1 MSLEVLYFCSDPVVL
16 LGVDR
21 DVVCFCRLCN
31 ISCIFHHQV
40 GRIHAVWPAF
50 AVSQTVLELTSL
62 LLLNLR
68 HGSTLQ
74 TRSARVFA
82 CCVLGVASSLGFY
95 DLAVWIHLDLGTSPQ
110 ASELELHLLY
120 LGLRVQCFLQVRV
133 LAGGARLGALV
144 HDGGTIEAHVLHV
157 GSTVR
162 HVAA

>member
-120 LGLRVQCFLQVRV
+120 LGLRAQHFLQVRV
-133 LAGGARLGALV
+133 LARGSSLGILTQER
-144 HDGGTIEAHVLHV
+144 GTV
-157 GSTVR
+157 
-162 HVAA
+162 